1 VAGHSGEFHSQCP
14 NTNDIDLPV
23 RIAEPLRLIDLRWL
37 EAPVRQES
45 EAAQDRKPPPDVAL
59 LIRAERGAVPLHRA
73 DEAEELTALGDGGAD
88 ALALSRYS
96 NCAFGRRPTSR
107 QP

>member
-37 EAPVRQES
+37 EAPVEQES
-45 EAAQDRKPPPDVAL
+45 EAVQDRNPPPDVVVPDT
-59 LIRAERGAVPLHRA
+59 GAA
-73 DEAEELTALGDGGAD
+73 
-88 ALALSRYS
+88 
-96 NCAFGRRPTSR
+96 GRRRASS
-107 QP
+107 QPLTNLWGQPISKRRSKKR